1 MFSPFRLAIT
11 KFLIKHNVKNVTYFC
26 LVWELIQILGEQF
39 DDVCQK
45 KKNAQNLIQQFFQG
59 FNTNVHKE
67 MLINLFQHCL

>member
-45 KKNAQNLIQQFFQG
+45 KK
-59 FNTNVHKE
+59 K
-67 MLINLFQHCL
+67 MLKT